1 MPLAGHTNQIG
12 GHPLGGK
19 GSKLNDTSGTVDFRV
34 AAGHFFI

>member
-19 GSKLNDTSGTVDFRV
+19 GSKLNDTNGTVDSLSP
-34 AAGHFFI
+34 